1 MIDYLIE
8 QIYFLLADLEEH
20 GKSVAC
26 MVDGLHELLAA
37 IEQDNASVVE
47 CAEKKSKNGEVEF

>member
-8 QIYFLLADLEEH
+8 QVQILLADLETH
-20 GKSVAC
+20 RKFLAC

-37 IEQDNASVVE
+37 IEQDHASATRPGKGNFE
-47 CAEKKSKNGEVEF
+47 TDEVEF